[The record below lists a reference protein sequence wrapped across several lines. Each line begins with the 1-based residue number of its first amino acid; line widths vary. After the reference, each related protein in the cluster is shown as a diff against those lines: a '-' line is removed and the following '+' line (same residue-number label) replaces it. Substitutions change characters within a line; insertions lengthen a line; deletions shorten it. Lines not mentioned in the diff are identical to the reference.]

1 MDKAICRRRND
12 VERTIN
18 GIENSMTVATGYDE
32 CAYVFHGTAA
42 VASIRVRP

>member
-18 GIENSMTVATGYDE
+18 GIENSRTVATGYDE

-42 VASIRVRP
+42 VASIRFRP